1 MSSFALRHSELQH
14 LTSSRVTGATHVS
27 FFRVWHPLCV
37 KYPADNFAIA
47 HWNLLDY
54 PGVVFPVT
62 TVNPDLD
69 VADAGYEAKN
79 PQDSFVHDMY
89 TSETFADA
97 PVSLQIV
104 GRRQEDEK
112 VLAALVEIERA
123 MGRP

>member
-1 MSSFALRHSELQH
+1 
-14 LTSSRVTGATHVS
+14 
-27 FFRVWHPLCV
+27 
-37 KYPADNFAIA
+37 
-47 HWNLLDY
+47 LDY

-69 VADAGYEAKN
+69 VADVNYAPKN
-79 PQDSFVHDMY
+79 AQDEFVHRMY
-89 TSETFADA
+89 TPETFADA

-123 MGRP
+123 MGRK